1 MKPFA
6 GLERKANSGPCNEI
20 AGCIYPLSR
29 QIEDNSERH
38 LSKKREVPNVPY
50 VPMEPRFELGY
61 LGRGSRTDRVA
72 MLEAE
77 QPIDLLSK
85 VKLDKLYSRTSMGR
99 FRRCFSPTLLF
110 SIASLGQSLESAA
123 ASGLL
128 AQEHSVMML
137 RGKSVLIGW

>member
-1 MKPFA
+1 MRLQ
-6 GLERKANSGPCNEI
+6 G
-20 AGCIYPLSR
+20 IYPLSR

-38 LSKKREVPNVPY
+38 LSKKREMPNVPY

-85 VKLDKLYSRTSMGR
+85 VKLDKL
-99 FRRCFSPTLLF
+99 
-110 SIASLGQSLESAA
+110 
-123 ASGLL
+123 
-128 AQEHSVMML
+128 
-137 RGKSVLIGW
+137 